1 MRSENMSEAA
11 YDEPNTAGQ
20 SPAQQGNIASSS
32 ASEHRGK
39 PRDPL
44 EIPDPLEEP
53 QPNDLGSRA
62 PKKPGEGILK
72 KSKSMKFIE
81 QFRTTRLLMTHPLQP
96 AGSARMEEL
105 CVSRWRACPVL
116 VE

>member
-1 MRSENMSEAA
+1 MPEAA
-11 YDEPNTAGQ
+11 KDEPSTTGQ
-20 SPAQQGNIASSS
+20 SSTQQENIASSS

-62 PKKPGEGILK
+62 LNKPGEGIYK
-72 KSKSMKFIE
+72 KSESTKSVE
-81 QFRTTRLLMTHPLQP
+81 QFRTTRLLMSYALQP
-96 AGSARMEEL
+96 AGSAKMQES
-105 CVSRWRACPVL
+105 CVSQWRACPVP